1 MAEHDSLAERGRSLE
16 EEYFRRKDRELIE
29 RMRNARAAEHARGE
43 ISRKTGLQDPELLQQ
58 LQELGFTPETVDLL
72 PLVPVLEMAWAE
84 GEITA
89 AERTLIVKFARN
101 LGVAEHSAGDEQL
114 QQWIEI
120 RPDDTVFRGATR
132 LIAAMLESGS
142 NFAGRSLTADD
153 LVAYLE
159 EIATASGGILGLR
172 LMSVSSEER
181 ALLTRIA
188 SELKGRRR

>member
-172 LMSVSSEER
+172 MMSVSSEER